1 MSVTDWAHN
10 SYQWCISRETVTPL
24 SHEHTAVL
32 VSNMPTD
39 FNWLYGPTSVP
50 QMTFTFTTC
59 PLDKMG
65 MGGNVNDY

>member
-1 MSVTDWAHN
+1 M
-10 SYQWCISRETVTPL
+10 TPL